1 MAISPQTNLFLLKNK
16 LTLDYKN
23 QLTFA
28 SKQAQFNYFHNLP
41 KIEIDNISYI
51 RKDSIIRYPEHIDNL
66 LEYNYC
72 MYQNENYGNKWFYA
86 FIVNMRYINDNMT
99 EITIATDVFQ
109 TWQFDIQFKESFVE
123 REMINVADDIP
134 GANLLNEG
142 LETGEFKVGGT
153 ANFNELMPIAVIA
166 YTRNPYDD
174 GLTNQQPSALGVQV
188 NGIPNGMYFCVCSFY
203 YLQGVLSS
211 INNSGHGDAIMTIF
225 TIPAFALIGFNNW
238 TLEDITEGLG
248 VMWWVVNDIKAP
260 KHTINLVSTPSS
272 LDGYTPRNQKLR
284 TYPFMYL
291 GFNPTNG
298 NSKIYRYE
306 DFQNGTPIFDMYS
319 EINQNPT
326 ICFIPQ
332 NYRGSNGDGMSDLV
346 TLQGYPTLGWIT
358 EYYNTWLA
366 QNSNI
371 INLKME
377 REQMNYEY
385 NVAGQKAGQVGQV
398 VGAVGSGISGNYGA
412 AAQSGFN
419 VGIEQGMMGQT
430 EMNHFYNIYD
440 MMAQK
445 EKQAMLPNQGSLAGS
460 NATLLGYD
468 LMDNNIFT
476 RYTIKRQ
483 YAERIDKFFDMFGY
497 MTNKIKIPNLN
508 NRPKWNYIKTEGA
521 NILGNIPQLDL
532 QLIKNMF
539 DNGVTLW
546 HDTTTFLDYSQN
558 NR

>member
-28 SKQAQFNYFHNLP
+28 SKQAQFNYFHNLS
-41 KIEIDNISYI
+41 KIEIDNISYQ
-51 RKDSIIRYPEHIDNL
+51 RKDSIIRFPEHIDNL

-72 MYQNENYGNKWFYA
+72 MYQNENYENKWFYA

-109 TWQFDIQFKESFVE
+109 TWQFDIEFKESFVE
-123 REMINVADDIP
+123 REMINVVDDVA

-153 ANFNELMPIAVIA
+153 ANFNELMPVAVIA
-166 YTRNPYDD
+166 YTRNPKED
-174 GLTNQQPSALGVQV
+174 GLTNETPTALGVQV

-203 YLQGVLSS
+203 YLQGVLGE
-211 INNSGHGDAIMTIF
+211 INSKGHGDAIMTIF

-248 VMWWVVNDIKAP
+248 VMWWVVQDIKAP
-260 KHTINLVSTPSS
+260 KHTINLVSTPST

-326 ICFIPQ
+326 VCFIPQ

-385 NVAGQKAGQVGQV
+385 NVAGQKAGQVGQL
-398 VGAVGSGISGNYGA
+398 VGAVGSGISGNYGGA
-412 AAQSGFN
+412 VQSGFN
-419 VGIEQGMMGQT
+419 LGIEQGMMGQT

-497 MTNKIKIPNLN
+497 MTNKIKIPNIN
-508 NRPKWNYIKTEGA
+508 NRPNWNYIKTEGA

-546 HDTTTFLDYSQN
+546 HDTNTFLDYSQN

>member
-1 MAISPQTNLFLLKNK
+1 
-16 LTLDYKN
+16 
-23 QLTFA
+23 
-28 SKQAQFNYFHNLP
+28 
-41 KIEIDNISYI
+41 
-51 RKDSIIRYPEHIDNL
+51 
-66 LEYNYC
+66 
-72 MYQNENYGNKWFYA
+72 
-86 FIVNMRYINDNMT
+86 
-99 EITIATDVFQ
+99 
-109 TWQFDIQFKESFVE
+109 
-123 REMINVADDIP
+123 
-134 GANLLNEG
+134 
-142 LETGEFKVGGT
+142 
-153 ANFNELMPIAVIA
+153 
-166 YTRNPYDD
+166 
-174 GLTNQQPSALGVQV
+174 
-188 NGIPNGMYFCVCSFY
+188 MYFCVCSFY

-211 INNSGHGDAIMTIF
+211 INNAGHGDAIMTIF

-298 NSKIYRYE
+298 SSKLYRYE
-306 DFQNGTPIFDMYS
+306 DFQNGSPSFDMYS

-326 ICFIPQ
+326 VCFIPQ
-332 NYRGSNGDGMSDLV
+332 NYRGSNGDGMSDLA

-371 INLKME
+371 INLQME

-385 NVAGQKAGQVGQV
+385 NVARQKAGQVGQV
-398 VGAVGSGISGNYGA
+398 VGAIGSGISGNYGA

-419 VGIEQGMMGQT
+419 VGIEQASMGQT

-546 HDTTTFLDYSQN
+546 HDTNTFLDYSQN

>member
-23 QLTFA
+23 QLNFA
-28 SKQAQFNYFHNLP
+28 SKQAQFNYFYNLP
-41 KIEIDNISYI
+41 KIEIDNISYQ
-51 RKDSIIRYPEHIDNL
+51 RKDSIIRFPEHIDNL

-86 FIVNMRYINDNMT
+86 FIVNMRYVNDNMT

-109 TWQFDIQFKESFVE
+109 CWQFDIEFKESFVE
-123 REMINVADDIP
+123 REMINVIDDVP

-142 LETGEFKVGGT
+142 LETGEFKISGT
-153 ANFNELMPIAVIA
+153 AELSELLPVAVIA

-174 GLTNQQPSALGVQV
+174 GLTAQQPTALGIIA
-188 NGIPNGMYFCVCSFY
+188 NGIPNGLYLCVCTFD
-203 YLQGVLSS
+203 YLQGILST
-211 INNSGHGDAIMTIF
+211 INNSRHGDAIMTVF
-225 TIPAFALIGFNNW
+225 TVPAFSLIGFNNW
-238 TLEDITEGLG
+238 TLQDIIDG
-248 VMWWVVNDIKAP
+248 VAWWVVTDIKAP
-260 KHTINLVSTPSS
+260 KRTINLLSTPAT

-284 TYPFMYL
+284 TWPFMYL

-298 NSKIYRYE
+298 SSKIYRYE
-306 DFQNGTPIFDMYS
+306 DFQNGTPVFDMYS

-326 ICFIPQ
+326 VCFIPQ
-332 NYRGSNGDGMSDLV
+332 NYRGSNGDGMSDLA

-371 INLKME
+371 IKLQME

-385 NVAGQKAGQVGQV
+385 NIAGQKVGQVGQV
-398 VGAVGSGISGNYGA
+398 VGAVGSGISGNYGGA
-412 AAQSGFN
+412 VQSGFN

-546 HDTTTFLDYSQN
+546 HDTNTFLDYSQN

>member
-28 SKQAQFNYFHNLP
+28 SKQAQFNYFYNLP
-41 KIEIDNISYI
+41 KIEIDNISYQ
-51 RKDSIIRYPEHIDNL
+51 RKDSIIRFPEHIDNL

-86 FIVNMRYINDNMT
+86 FIVNMRYVNDNMT

-109 TWQFDIQFKESFVE
+109 TWQFDIKFKESFVE

-153 ANFNELMPIAVIA
+153 ANFNELMPVAVIA

-203 YLQGVLSS
+203 YLQGVLGE
-211 INNSGHGDAIMTIF
+211 INSKGHGDAIMTIF

-291 GFNPTNG
+291 GYNPTNG

-306 DFQNGTPIFDMYS
+306 DFLNGTPIFDMYS

-326 ICFIPQ
+326 VCFIPQ

-385 NVAGQKAGQVGQV
+385 NVARQKAGQIGQV

-412 AAQSGFN
+412 AAQSSFN

-546 HDTTTFLDYSQN
+546 HDTNTFLDYSQN

>member
-28 SKQAQFNYFHNLP
+28 SKQTQFNYFYNLP
-41 KIEIDNISYI
+41 KIEIDNISYQ
-51 RKDSIIRYPEHIDNL
+51 RKDSIIRFPEHIDNL

-86 FIVNMRYINDNMT
+86 FIVNMRYVNDNMT

-109 TWQFDIQFKESFVE
+109 TWQFDIEFKKSFVE

-153 ANFNELMPIAVIA
+153 AELSELMPVAVIA
-166 YTRNPYDD
+166 YTRNPKED
-174 GLTNQQPSALGVQV
+174 GLTNETPAALGVQV

-260 KHTINLVSTPSS
+260 KRTINLVSTPST

-284 TYPFMYL
+284 TYPFMYVA
-291 GFNPTNG
+291 FNPTNG
-298 NSKIYRYE
+298 SSKVYRYE
-306 DFQNGTPIFDMYS
+306 DFQNGSPVFDMYS

-326 ICFIPQ
+326 VCFIPQ
-332 NYRGSNGDGMSDLV
+332 NYRGSNGDGMSDLA

-371 INLKME
+371 INLQME

-385 NVAGQKAGQVGQV
+385 NVAKQKVGQIGQV
-398 VGAVGSGISGNYGA
+398 VGAIGSGISGNYGA
-412 AAQSGFN
+412 TAQSGFN
-419 VGIEQGMMGQT
+419 VGIEQASMGQT

-539 DNGVTLW
+539 DSGVTLW
-546 HDTTTFLDYSQN
+546 HDTNTFLDYSQN

>member
-28 SKQAQFNYFHNLP
+28 SKQDQFNYFYNLP
-41 KIEIDNISYI
+41 KIEIDNISYQ
-51 RKDSIIRYPEHIDNL
+51 RKDSIIRFPEHIDNL
-66 LEYNYC
+66 IEYNYC

-109 TWQFDIQFKESFVE
+109 TWQFDIEFKESFVE
-123 REMINVADDIP
+123 REMINVIDDVA

-142 LETGEFKVGGT
+142 LETGEFKISGT
-153 ANFNELMPIAVIA
+153 AELSELMPVAVIA

-203 YLQGVLSS
+203 YLQGVLGE
-211 INNSGHGDAIMTIF
+211 INSKAHGDAIMTIF

-260 KHTINLVSTPSS
+260 KHTINLVSTPST

-326 ICFIPQ
+326 VCFIPQ

-385 NVAGQKAGQVGQV
+385 NVAGQKAGQVGQL
-398 VGAVGSGISGNYGA
+398 VGAVGSVISGNYGA
-412 AAQSGFN
+412 AAQSSVN
-419 VGIEQGMMGQT
+419 LGIEQGMMGQT

-546 HDTTTFLDYSQN
+546 HDTNTFLDYSQN

>member
-153 ANFNELMPIAVIA
+153 ANFNELMPVAVIA
-166 YTRNPYDD
+166 YTRNPHDD

-203 YLQGVLSS
+203 YLQGVLGE
-211 INNSGHGDAIMTIF
+211 INSKGHGDAIMTIF

-260 KHTINLVSTPSS
+260 KHTINLVSTPST

-291 GFNPTNG
+291 GYNPTNG

-306 DFQNGTPIFDMYS
+306 DFLNGTPIFDMYS

-326 ICFIPQ
+326 VCFIPQ

-385 NVAGQKAGQVGQV
+385 NVAGQKAGQVSQL
-398 VGAVGSGISGNYGA
+398 VGAVGSGISGNYGGA
-412 AAQSGFN
+412 VQSGFN

-508 NRPKWNYIKTEGA
+508 NRPKWNFIKTEGA

-546 HDTTTFLDYSQN
+546 HDTNTFLDYSQN

>member
-28 SKQAQFNYFHNLP
+28 SKQAQFNYFYNLP
-41 KIEIDNISYI
+41 KIEIDNISYQ
-51 RKDSIIRYPEHIDNL
+51 RKDSIIRFPEHIDNL

-109 TWQFDIQFKESFVE
+109 TWQFDIEFKESFVE
-123 REMINVADDIP
+123 REMINVADDVP
-134 GANLLNEG
+134 GANLINEG

-153 ANFNELMPIAVIA
+153 AELSELMPVAVIA

-211 INNSGHGDAIMTIF
+211 INNAGHGDAIMTIF

-260 KHTINLVSTPSS
+260 KHTINLVSTPQT

-298 NSKIYRYE
+298 SSKLYRYE
-306 DFQNGTPIFDMYS
+306 DFQNGSPSFDMYS

-326 ICFIPQ
+326 VCFIPQ
-332 NYRGSNGDGMSDLV
+332 NYRGSNGDGMSDLA

-371 INLKME
+371 INLQME

-385 NVAGQKAGQVGQV
+385 NIARQKAGQVGQV
-398 VGAVGSGISGNYGA
+398 VGAVGSGISGNYGGA
-412 AAQSGFN
+412 VQSGFN

-546 HDTTTFLDYSQN
+546 HDTNTFLDYSQN

>member
-41 KIEIDNISYI
+41 KIEIDNISYQ
-51 RKDSIIRYPEHIDNL
+51 RKDSIIRFPEHIDNL
-66 LEYNYC
+66 IEYNYC

-109 TWQFDIQFKESFVE
+109 TWQFDIEFKESFVE

-153 ANFNELMPIAVIA
+153 ANFNELMPVAVIA
-166 YTRNPYDD
+166 YTRNPKED
-174 GLTNQQPSALGVQV
+174 GLTNETPTALGVQV

-203 YLQGVLSS
+203 YLQSVLGE
-211 INNSGHGDAIMTIF
+211 INSKGHGDAIMTIF

-326 ICFIPQ
+326 VCFIPQ

-385 NVAGQKAGQVGQV
+385 NVARQKAGQIGQV

-412 AAQSGFN
+412 AAQSSFN

-546 HDTTTFLDYSQN
+546 HDTNTFLDYSQN